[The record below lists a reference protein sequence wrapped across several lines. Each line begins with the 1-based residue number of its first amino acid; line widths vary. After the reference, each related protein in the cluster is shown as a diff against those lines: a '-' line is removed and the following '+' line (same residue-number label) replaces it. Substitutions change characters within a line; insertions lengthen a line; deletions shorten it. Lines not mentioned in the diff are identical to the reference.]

1 MEKHLIINAATVNM
15 LRAKPETLKE
25 YDLVNINCSVCITN
39 PESRQLLAQ
48 GKININTAKVINLDV
63 KDDIQVVKLNGLEK
77 MKGAA
82 ALDREPALLV
92 CNGALF
98 IEEGEA
104 KSLGQYKAVLL
115 NGVVLHPASFDT
127 SNITLNG
134 ANLAY
139 PDGAIVMLQK
149 LELDNA
155 FINSAV
161 SGATYYVL
169 GVTEDV
175 MKSGGMNGDM
185 AAMMKNI
192 GISAVEPLDLDLLKS
207 KGIRFNTPWITVA
220 EENAQVL
227 LPLVEGNYG
236 STIIPAGYKLME
248 KGRLDFIA
256 VRRFGK
262 RIFVKGDLEIT
273 NEDGNALSQV
283 ESLVVLGNVRI
294 SEKLLDAFLSKCDKF
309 GNLMAYKGEYIAVN
323 GEEYTMSSELLE
335 DLEEGATFSF
345 TDSMVQIPAEVS
357 SELIRQKIHKICL
370 HSSALT
376 ISLHQQMALRKLV
389 ENKEGNLS
397 VRENAKEPEPQV
409 EDPNVVKTRINCS
422 YYVL

>member
-1 MEKHLIINAATVNM
+1 
-15 LRAKPETLKE
+15 
-25 YDLVNINCSVCITN
+25 
-39 PESRQLLAQ
+39 
-48 GKININTAKVINLDV
+48 
-63 KDDIQVVKLNGLEK
+63 
-77 MKGAA
+77 
-82 ALDREPALLV
+82 
-92 CNGALF
+92 LF
-98 IEEGEA
+98 IEEGES

-161 SGATYYVL
+161 PGATYFVL
-169 GVTEDV
+169 GVSED
-175 MKSGGMNGDM
+175 MMSNGELDGEM
-185 AAMMKNI
+185 AAAMMKNI
-192 GISAVEPLDLDLLKS
+192 GVSAVEPLDLDLLKS
-207 KGIRFNTPWITVA
+207 KGIRFNTPWITVS

-227 LPLVEGNYG
+227 MTMVEGNYG
-236 STIIPAGYKLME
+236 STIIPAGYKPME
-248 KGRLDFIA
+248 KGRLDSIA

-273 NEDGNALSQV
+273 PEDSNALSQV
-283 ESLVVLGNVRI
+283 ESLIILGSVRI

-309 GNLMAYKGEYIAVN
+309 GNLMVYEGEYIAVN
-323 GEEYTMSSELLE
+323 GEEYTISQELME

-345 TDSMVQIPAEVS
+345 KDSMVQIPAEVP
-357 SELIRQKIHKICL
+357 SELIQEKIHKIYL
-370 HSSALT
+370 RSSTLT
-376 ISLHQQMALRKLV
+376 ISLHQQKALRKLV
-389 ENKEGNLS
+389 ESKEGNLS
-397 VRENAKEPEPQV
+397 IRENAKEPEPQV